1 MKKFIHSIIL
11 CLFLVFG
18 LTAKSQNLGI
28 DTSLGPV
35 FNFYPDTINLNDSFT
50 HTIIVQNKSAVSLTG
65 TIYLVAAVDTSGFF
79 INSIDTVG
87 TASVTNFGLNDTVGI
102 TYTENYTFSNGY
114 KIGGN
119 IVVVWPIANFGS
131 TADTLFE
138 NIFINYPLS
147 ISSIIGLDK
156 QLLIYPNPAKDY
168 IYFKNNNQK
177 IDFKQV
183 RIVDVYGRTVYSEK
197 YHSKIDISHF
207 SKGIYFLTLETK
219 NKEQLYYKFI
229 KE

>member
-50 HTIIVQNKSAVSLTG
+50 HTIIVKNKSAVSLTG

-87 TASVTNFGLNDTVGI
+87 TVSVTNFGLNDTVGI
-102 TYTENYTFSNGY
+102 TYTENYTFLNGY

-119 IVVVWPIANFGS
+119 IVVVWPIADFGS
-131 TADTLFE
+131 TADTLFK

-147 ISSIIGLDK
+147 IVNAIESKLP
-156 QLLIYPNPAKDY
+156 LFYPNPSKDY
-168 IYFKNNNQK
+168 LFFNLNHQESVIKR
-177 IDFKQV
+177 V
-183 RIVDVYGRTVYSEK
+183 RIVDVNGRLIYSEK
-197 YHSKIDISHF
+197 YHSKIDVSHL
-207 SKGIYFLTLETK
+207 SKGIYFLKLETK
-219 NKEQLYYKFI
+219 DEEELHYKFI